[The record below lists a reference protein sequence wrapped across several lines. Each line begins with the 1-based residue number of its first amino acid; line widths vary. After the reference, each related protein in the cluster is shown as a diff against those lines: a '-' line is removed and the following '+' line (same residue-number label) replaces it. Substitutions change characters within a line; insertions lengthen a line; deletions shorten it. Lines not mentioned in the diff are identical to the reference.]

1 MFKDLNPILHSQ
13 LRLAVIS
20 ILISVKE
27 AEFTYLREK
36 TDATAGN
43 LSVQINKL
51 KEAGYI
57 DVTKSFKDNYPQT
70 IFKITPEG
78 VKAFEEYVRDLLSCL
93 NVKKYGAPVYE
104 KQLGFALSQFHCQ
117 PLVAVDDPLQLIH
130 AGVELRSTFD
140 IVCIRTIS

>member
-13 LRLAVIS
+13 LRLAVVS

-27 AEFTYLREK
+27 AEFTYLRDK

-51 KEAGYI
+51 KEAGYL

-70 IFKITPEG
+70 ICRITPEG
-78 VKAFEEYVRDLLSCL
+78 VRAFEEYVKDLQTYL
-93 NVKKYGAPVYE
+93 NIKK
-104 KQLGFALSQFHCQ
+104 
-117 PLVAVDDPLQLIH
+117 
-130 AGVELRSTFD
+130 
-140 IVCIRTIS
+140 